1 MTEEIT
7 GKPAEEITEAALR
20 QPTGAPDKKNK
31 TSTRKRF
38 KRRERI
44 FIVLML
50 ALPVIQ
56 WVIFWLTVNV
66 SSISLAFKD
75 PLTGAFTWRNFAQF
89 WEDLTKPYGTIKIA
103 LTNTLEYFAVQM
115 LVTNVLSLIIAYF
128 LYKKIAMYKAF
139 RIFFYLPAIIT
150 ALAMVTV
157 FSEVIAPHGL
167 LGQFMKAIGHPLP
180 PEGLLARSDSATH
193 VIVFYSVWTGMS
205 TNIMLFSGAMA
216 RVPVEI
222 LESAKLDGCSPMR
235 EFFQLI
241 LPLITPTIT
250 TIVIITFTAIFTA
263 TGPILLFGLDVGTTK
278 TTTISYWIFEKI
290 YGNGALGGGST
301 EMYNLVSC
309 TGLCFTVIGV
319 PIILLV
325 RWLMNKIPT
334 VEY

>member
-7 GKPAEEITEAALR
+7 KKPDEDVAEAPMD
-20 QPTGAPDKKNK
+20 QPTGGLKKKPKRSSSRSFK
-31 TSTRKRF
+31 T
-38 KRRERI
+38 RERI

-50 ALPVIQ
+50 AFPVIQ
-56 WVIFWLTVNV
+56 WIVFWLTVNI
-66 SSISLAFKD
+66 SSISLAFAD
-75 PLTGAFTWRNFAQF
+75 PRTGAFTWKNFADV
-89 WEDLTKPYGTIKIA
+89 WEQLTAPYGTIKIA

-115 LVTNVLSLIIAYF
+115 LVTNTLSLVIAYF

-157 FSEVIAPHGL
+157 FSEIIAPGGL

-193 VIVFYSVWTGMS
+193 VIVFYTVWTGMS

-222 LESAKLDGCSPMR
+222 LESAKLDGCSPAR

-241 LPLITPTIT
+241 LPLIAPTIT
-250 TIVIITFTAIFTA
+250 TVVILSFTSIFTA
-263 TGPILLFGLDVGTTK
+263 TGPILLFKGGPSE
-278 TTTISYWIFEKI
+278 TTISYWIFEKI

-301 EMYNLVSC
+301 ELYNIVSC

-325 RWLMNKIPT
+325 RWAMSKIPT